1 MRIWQQAEFDAL
13 NAGKLGYPS
22 IRMSNS
28 LWLIRA
34 HIETYLEGLHHVQ
47 QDVTSRDIESFESC
61 VKSLRESA
69 RVRSGLSSLLSQRL
83 GWSCSAD
90 VDIAHAL
97 AEQVDA
103 LTWEK
108 EALQSEIARDTA
120 SGTAA
125 AATSE
130 DAGRLQDLGRT
141 LREAKVE
148 LEAAKMRIED
158 LEGWNDPLGDRAFSV
173 QVLMKAGRSA
183 L

>member
-13 NAGKLGYPS
+13 NAGKLCYPS

-28 LWLIRA
+28 LWLTKA
-34 HIETYLEGLHHVQ
+34 HIETYLEGLHHSQ
-47 QDVTSRDIESFESC
+47 QDVTSRDVESFEDC

-69 RVRSGLSSLLSQRL
+69 RTRSGLSSLLSQRL

-103 LTWEK
+103 LTWER

-120 SGTAA
+120 SGTASA
-125 AATSE
+125 SE
-130 DAGRLQDLGRT
+130 DAGRLLDLGRT

-148 LEAAKMRIED
+148 LEAAKMRIEELD
-158 LEGWNDPLGDRAFSV
+158 GWNDPMGDRAFSV